1 MPFCTG
7 VKAHAEVS
15 SRQQQQNAQHEGPGM
30 PPGDGVKTLQ
40 ISWCNQPL
48 PRKKTATNRVS
59 EIKARK
65 KHSRIEISEN

>member
-1 MPFCTG
+1 METADCSL
-7 VKAHAEVS
+7 AVS
-15 SRQQQQNAQHEGPGM
+15 
-30 PPGDGVKTLQ
+30 GDGVKTLQ

>member
-1 MPFCTG
+1 MTTDDT
-7 VKAHAEVS
+7 VKMDVTIA
-15 SRQQQQNAQHEGPGM
+15 
-30 PPGDGVKTLQ
+30 PGDGVKTLQ